1 MSAPV
6 CVKTVDPAVAR
17 RRRAQQKERAHMQEM
32 LDKYDL
38 NKNSSAENKKN
49 KRTPGVVAQVRR
61 RCSRQSTRWF
71 RP

>member
-1 MSAPV
+1 
-6 CVKTVDPAVAR
+6 
-17 RRRAQQKERAHMQEM
+17 MQEM

-71 RP
+71 SP